1 MRRFLE
7 TVIWCS
13 EKAAGLARACRRE
26 KDLFQLLVEEKT
38 GDEKNAA
45 YSQDFKT
52 LADVLIQETVRHD
65 LGKHYPELI
74 EHIHGEETNEFTNTL
89 GEKIKVQICASR
101 AETSALLC
109 NVLDGRKN
117 AADLLAIE
125 VHSPVPPWDSIK
137 KGSTCNSSMNAAVEQ
152 ALMQDLAL
160 VPNEE
165 EGFTAENYAIWIDP
179 IDATNNY
186 IRGKDSEKIC
196 SDVIQSR
203 GLAVVT
209 VLIGI
214 YDRKSGV
221 PIAGVINQPF
231 VYLDETSKS
240 WKGRIHWGLTMNDGT
255 RFASGH
261 LRNTS
266 PCGTELSEN
275 TSKANLCP
283 SSRNTKRAVSSLTE
297 FALLV
302 DIMKN
307 EGYEVIEAAGA
318 GYKILAVIQG
328 WVDIYITAKDSTYK
342 WDTCAGQ
349 AILNSLGG
357 GITDLRT
364 GNRTIYH
371 KPLQN
376 RRGIDQWS
384 NVGGIVA
391 FRSKDDLNRVQNI
404 VQKFLE
410 THQQHKKFAGQR
422 SIPSEEDN

>member
-1 MRRFLE
+1 MVKKQMSSQTPWERKSKYKFVLHE
-7 TVIWCS
+7 Q
-13 EKAAGLARACRRE
+13 KL
-26 KDLFQLLVEEKT
+26 QLYYVM
-38 GDEKNAA
+38 
-45 YSQDFKT
+45 FWM
-52 LADVLIQETVRHD
+52 
-65 LGKHYPELI
+65 
-74 EHIHGEETNEFTNTL
+74 GE
-89 GEKIKVQICASR
+89 
-101 AETSALLC
+101 
-109 NVLDGRKN
+109 KN
-117 AADLLAIE
+117 AADLLAKE
-125 VHSPVPPWDSIK
+125 VHSAVPPWDDIK
-137 KGSTCNSSMNAAVEQ
+137 KGSTCISSMNNAVEQ
-152 ALMQDLAL
+152 ALIQDLAL

-165 EGFTAENYAIWIDP
+165 EGFTAEDFAIWIDP

-214 YDRKSGV
+214 YNRKSGV

-240 WKGRIHWGLTMNDGT
+240 WKGRVHWGLTMSDGT

-261 LRNTS
+261 LKNIS
-266 PCGTELSEN
+266 SCNTELSEN
-275 TSKANLCP
+275 TSKVNLSP
-283 SSRNTKRAVSSLTE
+283 TSRNTKRAVSSLTE

-302 DIMKN
+302 DILKN

-391 FRSKDDLNRVQNI
+391 FRSKDDLNHVQNI